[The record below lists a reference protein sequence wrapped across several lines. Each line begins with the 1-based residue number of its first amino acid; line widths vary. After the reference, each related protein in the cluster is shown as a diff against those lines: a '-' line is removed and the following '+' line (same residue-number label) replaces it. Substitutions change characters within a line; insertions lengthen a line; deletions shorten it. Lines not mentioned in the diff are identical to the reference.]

1 MPSPRP
7 AIGTKSAIDI
17 RSAIGT
23 RSALLAAAALAVTL
37 SVTLS
42 GCGGDS
48 TPPPLEPVASSSSA
62 AGGDATGSAQGF
74 VVPGVPDPCG
84 LISADQVA
92 QIGHLPDGA
101 KSGAIASNSG
111 GRSCA
116 YNAGHPS
123 MVTISLTGV
132 TKSGFD
138 AFRATIPANTV
149 TAIPGIGDEAYKSSQ
164 TPGVIDVYKNG
175 FDLNI
180 AVIHADSYASASD
193 DAKALAQ
200 AAVGKV

>member
-7 AIGTKSAIDI
+7 AI
-17 RSAIGT
+17 RT
-23 RSALLAAAALAVTL
+23 RSTVLATAALALTV

-42 GCGGDS
+42 ACGGNS
-48 TPPPLEPVASSSSA
+48 TPPPLEPVATSA
-62 AGGDATGSAQGF
+62 TTGPTGGASGSAQGF
-74 VVPGVPDPCG
+74 VVPGVPDPCS
-84 LISADQVA
+84 LISADQVISIA
-92 QIGHLPDGA
+92 HLPDGS

-116 YNAGHPS
+116 YNSGHPD
-123 MVTISLTGV
+123 MATISLTGV

-138 AFRATIPANTV
+138 AFRATIPAGTV
-149 TAIPGIGDEAYKSSQ
+149 SSVSGLGEEAYRSSQ

-180 AVIHADSYASASD
+180 AVIHADTYASASD

-200 AAVGKV
+200 AAVGKL

>member
-7 AIGTKSAIDI
+7 AFYVT
-17 RSAIGT
+17 
-23 RSALLAAAALAVTL
+23 AALALSLSATL
-37 SVTLS
+37 SA
-42 GCGGDS
+42 CGGDS
-48 TPPPLEPVASSSSA
+48 TPPPLAPVATNSSTA
-62 AGGDATGSAQGF
+62 TADATGTAQGF

-84 LISADQVA
+84 LVTADQVV
-92 QIGHLPDGA
+92 QIGHLPDTT

-116 YNAGHPS
+116 YNAGHPD

-132 TKSGFD
+132 TKAGFD
-138 AFRATIPANTV
+138 SFRATIPASTV
-149 TAIPGIGDEAYKSSQ
+149 TDVSGLGEEAYKSSQ

-180 AVIHADSYASASD
+180 AVIHADSYASASE

-200 AAVGKV
+200 AAVGKL

>member
-7 AIGTKSAIDI
+7 ASC
-17 RSAIGT
+17 T
-23 RSALLAAAALAVTL
+23 RPALCATAVLALTL

-42 GCGGDS
+42 ACSGDS
-48 TPPPLEPVASSSSA
+48 TPPPLAPVASGSTSA
-62 AGGDATGSAQGF
+62 AGGATGSAQGF

-84 LISADQVA
+84 LITPDQVV
-92 QIGHLPDGA
+92 QIAHLPDGS
-101 KSGAIASNSG
+101 KSGAIASTSG

-116 YNAGHPS
+116 YNSGHPDT
-123 MVTISLTGV
+123 VTISLTGV

-138 AFRATIPANTV
+138 AFRATIPAGTV
-149 TAIPGIGDEAYKSSQ
+149 SSVPGLGDEAYRSSQ

-175 FDLNI
+175 FDLNV

-193 DAKALAQ
+193 DAKAVAQ
-200 AAVGKV
+200 AAVGKL

>member
-7 AIGTKSAIDI
+7 AICTNSKTL
-17 RSAIGT
+17 T
-23 RSALLAAAALAVTL
+23 RSTVLATAALALTVSVAL
-37 SVTLS
+37 SA
-42 GCGGDS
+42 CGGNS
-48 TPPPLEPVASSSSA
+48 TPPPLAPVATNSTGPTSA
-62 AGGDATGSAQGF
+62 ATGNAQGF
-74 VVPGVPDPCG
+74 VVPGVPDPCA
-84 LISADQVA
+84 LIAADQVIS
-92 QIGHLPDGA
+92 IGHLPDGS

-116 YNAGHPS
+116 YNSGHPD

-138 AFRATIPANTV
+138 AFRATIPASTV
-149 TAIPGIGDEAYKSSQ
+149 SSISGLGDEAYRSSQ

-175 FDLNI
+175 FDLNV

>member
-7 AIGTKSAIDI
+7 AV
-17 RSAIGT
+17 
-23 RSALLAAAALAVTL
+23 LATAALALTL
-37 SVTLS
+37 SAALS

-48 TPPPLEPVASSSSA
+48 TPPPLEPVASGSS
-62 AGGDATGSAQGF
+62 GGSSDATGGAQGF
-74 VVPGVPDPCG
+74 VVPGVPDPCA
-84 LISADQVA
+84 LIPGDQVVS
-92 QIGHLPDGA
+92 IGHLPGDGS
-101 KSGAIASNSG
+101 KPVPVASNSG

-116 YNAGHPS
+116 YNPGHPS

-132 TKSGFD
+132 TKAGFD
-138 AFRATIPANTV
+138 AFRATIPAGTV
-149 TAIPGIGDEAYKSSQ
+149 SEIAGLGQEAYRSSQ
-164 TPGVIDVYKNG
+164 TPGVIDVFKNG

-200 AAVGKV
+200 AAAGKL

>member
-7 AIGTKSAIDI
+7 TV
-17 RSAIGT
+17 
-23 RSALLAAAALAVTL
+23 LAAAAVLALTM

-42 GCGGDS
+42 ACGGDS
-48 TPPPLEPVASSSSA
+48 TPPPLAPVASDSSA
-62 AGGDATGSAQGF
+62 APSNATGSAQGF

-84 LISADQVA
+84 LITPDQVA
-92 QIGHLPDGA
+92 QIGHLPDGS
-101 KSGAIASNSG
+101 KSGAVASTSG

-116 YNAGHPS
+116 YNSGHPDT
-123 MVTISLTGV
+123 VTISLTGV

-138 AFRATIPANTV
+138 AFRATIPSGTV
-149 TAIPGIGDEAYKSSQ
+149 TAIPGLGEEAYRSSQ
-164 TPGVIDVYKNG
+164 TPGVIDVYKHG

>member
-7 AIGTKSAIDI
+7 ATI
-17 RSAIGT
+17 
-23 RSALLAAAALAVTL
+23 LAAAAFALTL

-48 TPPPLEPVASSSSA
+48 TPPPLEPVASGSSSA
-62 AGGDATGSAQGF
+62 AASGASASAQGF

-84 LISADQVA
+84 LVSADQVV
-92 QIGHLPDGA
+92 QIAHLPDGS
-101 KSGAIASNSG
+101 KSGAIASSSG

-116 YNAGHPS
+116 YNSGHPDT
-123 MVTISLTGV
+123 VTISLTAV
-132 TKSGFD
+132 SKSGFD
-138 AFRATIPANTV
+138 AFRATIPAGTV
-149 TAIPGIGDEAYKSSQ
+149 TNVPGLGEEAYRSSQ

-175 FDLNI
+175 FDLNV

-193 DAKALAQ
+193 DAKAVAQ
-200 AAVGKV
+200 AAVGKA

>member
-1 MPSPRP
+1 M
-7 AIGTKSAIDI
+7 
-17 RSAIGT
+17 
-23 RSALLAAAALAVTL
+23 LLATAAIAATL

-48 TPPPLEPVASSSSA
+48 TPPPLEPVASGSSTA
-62 AGGDATGSAQGF
+62 PGGATGSAQGF
-74 VVPGVPDPCG
+74 VVPGVPDPCA
-84 LISADQVA
+84 LITPAQVA
-92 QIGHLPDGA
+92 QIGHLPDGS

-116 YNAGHPS
+116 YNSGHPS

-138 AFRATIPANTV
+138 AFRATIPANTI